1 MPRPTTLSCEH
12 RTPVAARACG
22 VLALGALCQAC
33 AAGAPLMHP
42 AHTLPESRVDMG
54 FGLTQSFGDGDTTAA
69 ISSARQSTEPG
80 ATPTSEEDFFRGAA
94 LSAALPLELSALV
107 VGRVGLGGNWEAG
120 ISATGRTLR
129 IDGRR
134 SFESDDGFA
143 LSIGAA
149 GSAIYRLG
157 EAKPEDER
165 MAVGR
170 FDGNAVGYGAGG
182 FGLDVPILVGWRNR
196 TDLIGLWLGARG
208 GYERMW
214 GNMNL
219 ADPSIGSPAGVES
232 NRFWGAGLVGA
243 SMGIDPVWI
252 RFEFE
257 ASVHSIDASASL
269 PAGAGDPDVIHGQF
283 GAFAFTPSAAIVGKF

>member
-1 MPRPTTLSCEH
+1 MSRTTTFPNDSLA
-12 RTPVAARACG
+12 RRAARASG
-22 VLALGALCQAC
+22 VWALGAACQAC
-33 AAGAPLMHP
+33 AAGAPLLHP

-54 FGLTQSFGDGDTTAA
+54 VGLTQSFGDGDTTAA
-69 ISSARQSTEPG
+69 ISNARQASVAGG
-80 ATPTSEEDFFRGAA
+80 APISEEEFFEGAA
-94 LSAALPLELSALV
+94 LSATVPLELSAVV

-120 ISATGRTLR
+120 IAATGRTLR

-182 FGLDVPILVGWRNR
+182 FGLDVPVLVGWRNR